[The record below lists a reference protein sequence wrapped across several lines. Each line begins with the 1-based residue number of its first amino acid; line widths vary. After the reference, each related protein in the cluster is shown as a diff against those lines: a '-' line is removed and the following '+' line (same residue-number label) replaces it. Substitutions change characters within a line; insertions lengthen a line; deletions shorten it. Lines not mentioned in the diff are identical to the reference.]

1 MNKARE
7 LMWEKWRESARQEAK
22 RDYPHLKKNPLF
34 LAAIML
40 YWAEGDSKIENCSVR
55 LTNTDPQMIRIFTHF
70 LRKICGVP
78 NERMRVYIILYPD
91 LNEKTCRNYWSK
103 VSGISYNQFI
113 KTQFIKGS
121 HPTKRLSHGICMIH
135 TGSRQLKEKIYVW
148 LKLFQEDLLR
158 V

>member
-1 MNKARE
+1 
-7 LMWEKWRESARQEAK
+7 
-22 RDYPHLKKNPLF
+22 
-34 LAAIML
+34 ML

-91 LNEKTCRNYWSK
+91 LNEKTCRNYWSTI
-103 VSGISYNQFI
+103 SGIPYNQFI
-113 KTQFIKGS
+113 KTQFIKGR
-121 HPTKRLSHGICMIH
+121 HPTKRLAYGICMINV
-135 TGSRQLKEKIYVW
+135 GSRQLKEKIYVW
-148 LKLFQEDLLR
+148 LKLFQTDLLR